1 MAHKNKNPG
10 RSSDAPPVQS
20 APRKR
25 TGVELRLS
33 PTASIF
39 VYTGNSQNQGARPYQ
54 EDSFGYSNIV
64 DSKLVSAKGV
74 FAILSDGMGGLSNG
88 KSVADYVVQTAIAL
102 FDSINPKAD
111 ISQQLKNI
119 AQFINEGVCK
129 QYIAADG
136 SSKAGATMVLAYIF
150 KNRIYWITM
159 GDSRLY
165 CFRNGHLLQ
174 MNEDHDYKNQM
185 YREYI
190 ERGGSLRDIE
200 NDPQKDSLVCFV
212 GRAEVPY
219 VDVSLKGYKIR
230 PNDTFVLCS
239 DGIYNGIR
247 HDLMKEILA
256 NFQAQDAS
264 DRIVSTVVNA
274 RLPGQDNMTVMVINC
289 AKH

>member
-1 MAHKNKNPG
+1 MPPMAP
-10 RSSDAPPVQS
+10 
-20 APRKR
+20 
-25 TGVELRLS
+25 GVELKLT

-39 VYTGNSQNQGARPYQ
+39 VSTGNSQNQGARPYQ
-54 EDSFGYSNIV
+54 EDSFGYTNIV
-64 DSKLVSAKGV
+64 DSNIVSEKGL

-102 FDSINPKAD
+102 FESMNPKGN

-119 AQFINEGVCK
+119 AQFINEGVTK
-129 QYIAADG
+129 QYIGADG

-150 KNRIYWITM
+150 KSRIYWVTV

-165 CFRNGHLLQ
+165 LFRNGHLLQ

-190 ERGGSLRDIE
+190 EHGGSISDIE
-200 NDPQKDSLVCFV
+200 NDRQKDSLVCFI
-212 GRAEVPY
+212 GRAENPY
-219 VDVSLKGYKIR
+219 VDASLRGYKIR

-247 HDLMKEILA
+247 HDLLKEILA
-256 NFQAQDAS
+256 NFPAQEAS
-264 DRIVSTVVNA
+264 DSIVSTVVNS

-289 AKH
+289 TKH